1 MPRNR
6 LARRARPR
14 LARATD
20 RTIAPGSRKAWCLTG
35 LTAVLL
41 SVTSLVAGC
50 GSDSSSPGVA
60 QLSKSTLSSTTSRT
74 ARPSSE
80 GGSLRTQMIAFS
92 QCIRSHG
99 VTDFPDPD
107 SQGVVA
113 VTPAQVNALK
123 DSPVFKTAVAAC
135 KSDLPS
141 GSAVLNSSGQNELAQ
156 VRPMHAL
163 ARSAELPRPREPRQ
177 ARRDRPNE
185 PSVSTRD
192 AILQITAAPITK
204 RLRRLAELKP
214 RTPPRHTRE
223 RVRRHSLCIGHPFPL
238 RQPIRTAVR

>member
-74 ARPSSE
+74 ARPFSE

-99 VTDFPDPD
+99 VTDFPDPN

-141 GSAVLNSSGQNELAQ
+141 GSAVLTPQVKTSLLKFAQCMRSHGVPSFPDPGSPAKPGAIDPTSPQFQRATQSCKSLLPQSPSGF
-156 VRPMHAL
+156 
-163 ARSAELPRPREPRQ
+163 
-177 ARRDRPNE
+177 
-185 PSVSTRD
+185 
-192 AILQITAAPITK
+192 
-204 RLRRLAELKP
+204 
-214 RTPPRHTRE
+214 
-223 RVRRHSLCIGHPFPL
+223 GG
-238 RQPIRTAVR
+238 